1 MNKKGRFKKKWKI
14 REGSKGGGK
23 KKLPIKSGAKV
34 LDKSIH
40 VICNISIKMKQ
51 KGLQD

>member
-1 MNKKGRFKKKWKI
+1 MNKKRKVKKKWKI

-34 LDKSIH
+34 LDMSIH
-40 VICNISIKMKQ
+40 VIYNISIKMKQ
-51 KGLQD
+51 KE